1 MKLSPHWALVARMQ
15 RAADHHHITHRYWAA
30 DDAAGAALE
39 LVHHTPRLPIPDIA
53 AMLQVLA
60 GNRTAKHRRRAMTLS
75 HVYVP
80 TADAL
85 MLPSPHDSLCARQD
99 LDRIRAAV
107 SDIDWRLIEMVALGH
122 SHSEIAEE
130 LGLAEGTIKNRLSQL
145 RRRLLH

>member
-15 RAADHHHITHRYWAA
+15 RAADHHHINHRYWAA
-30 DDAAGAALE
+30 DDAADAALE
-39 LVHHTPRLPIPDIA
+39 LVHQSPPVPIPDIA
-53 AMLQVLA
+53 AKLQVLA

-75 HVYVP
+75 QVYVP
-80 TADAL
+80 TADAI

-107 SDIDWRLIEMVALGH
+107 SDGDWRLIEMVALGH

-130 LGLAEGTIKNRLSQL
+130 LGLAEGTVKNRLSRL
-145 RRRLLH
+145 RRLLLH